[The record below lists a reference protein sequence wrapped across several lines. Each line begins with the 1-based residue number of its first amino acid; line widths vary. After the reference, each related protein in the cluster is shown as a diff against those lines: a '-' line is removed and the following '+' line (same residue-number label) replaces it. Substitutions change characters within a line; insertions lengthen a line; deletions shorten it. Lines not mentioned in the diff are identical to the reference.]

1 MLTCCSRWIPDPTNV
16 SDNWIVFV
24 LSPKTLQPL
33 CLSLQPMSPLISS
46 GLSVRWRT
54 DVHSCCGFFQLCRW
68 KMWIAVWHRRSSP
81 REPDIYTKSW
91 VLLCADV
98 LIYTTWTMELKIVC
112 RLRDAGAS
120 TPDGCTVYIIK
131 LHPCSLFPAVSLK
144 ISFQTPLCTWET
156 STSHC
161 AGAVFDTS
169 FHTNLYRNFFP
180 LASLELRRKKKPNTK
195 M

>member
-1 MLTCCSRWIPDPTNV
+1 M
-16 SDNWIVFV
+16 
-24 LSPKTLQPL
+24 LSPKTPQPL
-33 CLSLQPMSPLISS
+33 CLSLQPISPMISS
-46 GLSVRWRT
+46 GLSVGCPQQLW
-54 DVHSCCGFFQLCRW
+54 FFPALQMKDLNRILALDFLALW
-68 KMWIAVWHRRSSP
+68 TT
-81 REPDIYTKSW
+81 DIYSKSW

-98 LIYTTWTMELKIVC
+98 LIYTTWTMELKLVC
-112 RLRDAGAS
+112 SLRDAGAS

-131 LHPCSLFPAVSLK
+131 LHPCSLFPAISLK

-180 LASLELRRKKKPNTK
+180 IASFELRFWGKKTPKCNSLYK
-195 M
+195 GINY